1 MTDTKGNIMAI
12 TKKRK
17 KELVEVFAEKLQKSK
32 AAVFTDYKGLTVE
45 EINEVRN
52 NLRDKGIEFKVI
64 KNTLFGLAVKKV
76 KLDVDSKEFE
86 NHPVAV
92 AFGYDDEV
100 APAKVV
106 FNFAKNHES
115 LEIIGGILEGKS
127 IDANSVKSLAQ
138 VPSREELLVQMIG
151 SINAPVSNFVGVMH
165 ANLRNVVGVLNAIKE
180 SKTL

>member
-1 MTDTKGNIMAI
+1 MT
-12 TKKRK
+12 RK
-17 KELVEVFAEKLQKSK
+17 KKEELVETLAERLEKSK

-52 NLRDKGIEFKVI
+52 NLREKGIEFKVI
-64 KNTLFGLAVKKV
+64 KNTLFGLAVKRA
-76 KLDVDSKEFE
+76 KLDIDPKELA

-106 FNFAKNHES
+106 FNFAKDHES
-115 LEIIGGILEGKS
+115 LEIVGGILEGKS
-127 IDANSVKSLAQ
+127 IDAASVKSLAQ
-138 VPSREELLVQMIG
+138 MPSREELIAKMIG
-151 SINAPVSNFVGVMH
+151 SMNAPVSNFVGVMH

-180 SKTL
+180 QKA

>member
-1 MTDTKGNIMAI
+1 MAI
-12 TKKRK
+12 TKKK
-17 KELVEVFAEKLQKSK
+17 KEELVDIFAERLEKSK

-64 KNTLFGLAVKKV
+64 KNTLFGLAIKKA
-76 KLDVDSKEFE
+76 KLDIDSKELA

-106 FNFAKNHES
+106 FNFAKDHEQ

-127 IDANSVKSLAQ
+127 IDVQSVKSLAQ
-138 VPSREELLVQMIG
+138 MPSREELIAKMIG

-165 ANLRNVVGVLNAIKE
+165 ASLRNVVGVMNAIKE
-180 SKTL
+180 QKEA

>member
-1 MTDTKGNIMAI
+1 MAI
-12 TKKRK
+12 TKKK
-17 KELVEVFAEKLQKSK
+17 KEELVETFAERLEKSK

-52 NLRDKGIEFKVI
+52 NLRDQGIEFKVI
-64 KNTLFGLAVKKV
+64 KNTLFGLAVKKANI
-76 KLDVDSKEFE
+76 DVDAKELA

-106 FNFAKNHES
+106 FNFAKDHEQ

-127 IDANSVKSLAQ
+127 IDAQSVKSLAQ
-138 VPSREELLVQMIG
+138 MPSREEMIAKMIG
-151 SINAPVSNFVGVMH
+151 SMNAPMSNFVGVMH

-180 SKTL
+180 QKEA

>member
-1 MTDTKGNIMAI
+1 MAI
-12 TKKRK
+12 TRK
-17 KELVEVFAEKLQKSK
+17 KKEELVETLAERLEKSK

-52 NLRDKGIEFKVI
+52 NLREKGIEFKVI
-64 KNTLFGLAVKKV
+64 KNTLFGLAVKRA
-76 KLDVDSKEFE
+76 KLDIDPKELA

-106 FNFAKNHES
+106 FNFAKDHES
-115 LEIIGGILEGKS
+115 LEIVGGILEGKS
-127 IDANSVKSLAQ
+127 IDAASVKSLAQ
-138 VPSREELLVQMIG
+138 MPSREELIAKMIG
-151 SINAPVSNFVGVMH
+151 SMNAPVSNFVGVMH

-180 SKTL
+180 QKA

>member
-1 MTDTKGNIMAI
+1 MAI
-12 TKKRK
+12 SRK
-17 KELVEVFAEKLQKSK
+17 KKEELVETMAEKLGKSK

-52 NLRDKGIEFKVI
+52 ELREKGIEFKVI
-64 KNTLFGLAVKKV
+64 KNTLFGLAVKKAN
-76 KLDVDSKEFE
+76 LDIDAKELE

-106 FNFAKNHES
+106 YNFAKDHES
-115 LEIIGGILEGKS
+115 LEIIGGVLEGKS
-127 IDANSVKSLAQ
+127 IDTNMVNSLAQ
-138 VPSREELLVQMIG
+138 VPSREELIAKMIG

-165 ANLRNVVGVLNAIKE
+165 ANLRNVVSVLNAIKE
-180 SKTL
+180 QKA

>member
-1 MTDTKGNIMAI
+1 MAI
-12 TKKRK
+12 TKKK
-17 KELVEVFAEKLQKSK
+17 KEELIDVFAERLEKSK

-45 EINEVRN
+45 EINEVRSK
-52 NLRDKGIEFKVI
+52 LRDQGIEFKVI
-64 KNTLFGLAVKKV
+64 KNTLFGLAVKKA
-76 KLDVDSKEFE
+76 KLDVDPKELA

-106 FNFAKNHES
+106 FNFAKDHEQ

-127 IDANSVKSLAQ
+127 IDAQSVKSLAQ
-138 VPSREELLVQMIG
+138 MPSREELIAKMIG
-151 SINAPVSNFVGVMH
+151 SMNAPVSNFVGVMH

-180 SKTL
+180 QKEA

>member
-1 MTDTKGNIMAI
+1 MAI
-12 TKKRK
+12 TKKK
-17 KELVEVFAEKLQKSK
+17 KEELIDIFAERLEKSK

-45 EINEVRN
+45 EINEVRSK
-52 NLRDKGIEFKVI
+52 LRDQGIEFKVI
-64 KNTLFGLAVKKV
+64 KNTLFGLAVKKA
-76 KLDVDSKEFE
+76 KLDVDPKELA

-106 FNFAKNHES
+106 FNFAKDHEQ

-127 IDANSVKSLAQ
+127 IDAQSVKSLAQ
-138 VPSREELLVQMIG
+138 MPSREELIAKMIG
-151 SINAPVSNFVGVMH
+151 SMNAPVTNFVGVMH

-180 SKTL
+180 QKEA

>member
-1 MTDTKGNIMAI
+1 MAI
-12 TKKRK
+12 TKKK
-17 KELVEVFAEKLQKSK
+17 KEELVDIFAERLEKSK

-45 EINEVRN
+45 EINEVRSK
-52 NLRDKGIEFKVI
+52 LREQGIEFKVV
-64 KNTLFGLAVKKV
+64 KNTLFGLAVKKAN
-76 KLDVDSKEFE
+76 LDIDPKELA

-106 FNFAKNHES
+106 FNFAKDHES

-127 IDANSVKSLAQ
+127 IDASNVKSLAQ
-138 VPSREELLVQMIG
+138 MPSREELIAKMIG
-151 SINAPVSNFVGVMH
+151 SMNAPVSNFVGVMH

-180 SKTL
+180 QKEA